1 MRANP
6 SAGRQRQAP
15 VIRSLEPDECTAI
28 LARNH
33 VGRLAYALRDRV
45 DIEPVHYV
53 HDDGWLYGR
62 TSHGAKLATLQ
73 RNPWVAFEVDEVHAL
88 FDWSSVVVKGSFH
101 LLDADGPPREHP
113 VRERALELL
122 RTLVPATL
130 DVGDPTP
137 WRDVVFRI
145 AIDEVSGREARPGT

>member
-1 MRANP
+1 MRTRSP
-6 SAGRQRQAP
+6 AGPHQQAP
-15 VIRSLEPDECTAI
+15 VVRSLGPDECTAI
-28 LARNH
+28 LARNS
-33 VGRLAYALRDRV
+33 VGRVAYALRDRV

-53 HDDGWLYGR
+53 YDDGWLYGR

-73 RNPWVAFEVDEVHAL
+73 RNPWVAFEVDEIRAL
-88 FDWSSVVVKGSFH
+88 FDWSSVVAKGSFH

-113 VRERALELL
+113 VRERALERL
-122 RTLVPATL
+122 RTLVPAAL

-145 AIDEVSGREARPGT
+145 AIDEVTGREARPGT